1 MVWLVLLIPVNIAL
15 ALVLFLPRAPA
26 PQLPWDEAPHSP
38 APSWKTRLQQSH
50 SELVDAAGIPL
61 SPTTFLA
68 IRTGI
73 AVGGGAFMGLLL
85 GPVSA
90 LLGAAAGW
98 LLVGEWARARK
109 EARLLRCA
117 EQFREVLQSI
127 VSSLRA
133 GRSMPQALQQAY
145 RDLHQIPGREGDLMS
160 QVLEQALSELSLGAP
175 LDNVLQSMARRV
187 PLEEIR
193 LFADAVIISR
203 VRGGNLV
210 QVLLTLIR
218 LNMERFQVRQ
228 EVRIQTAQK
237 RLEGSMVSA
246 MPLAMLLLLTLMA
259 PDYMAPLTR
268 TAGGQALVGLG
279 LFLVLVAYLYAQSMA
294 RIEV

>member
-1 MVWLVLLIPVNIAL
+1 LIPVNAAL
-15 ALVLFLPRAPA
+15 ALLLFLPRAPA
-26 PQLPWDEAPHSP
+26 QRLPWDEAPP
-38 APSWKTRLQQSH
+38 PRVRSWQARLHQSH
-50 SELVDAAGIPL
+50 SELVATAGIPV
-61 SPTTFLA
+61 SPATFLL
-68 IRTGI
+68 IRAGI
-73 AVGGGAFMGLLL
+73 ALGSGLLMGLLL

-90 LLGAAAGW
+90 ILGAAAGW

-117 EQFREVLQSI
+117 EQFREVLQSV

-133 GRSMPQALQQAY
+133 GRSMPRALQQAY

-160 QVLEQALSELSLGAP
+160 QLLEQALSELSLGAP
-175 LDNVLQSMARRV
+175 LDTVLQGMAQRV

-203 VRGGNLV
+203 LRGGNLV

-218 LNMERFQVRQ
+218 LNVERFQVRQ

-237 RLEGSMVSA
+237 RMEGTMVSV
-246 MPLAMLLLLTLMA
+246 MPVAMLLLLTLMA

-279 LFLVLVAYLYAQSMA
+279 LFLVLVAYLYAQSLA